1 MGSASPIGRK
11 WVRLCVLDSY
21 ACPPVAFLDSVNSDF
36 LLLTKGEIRGR
47 PAGRPAGRPSRPA
60 GMAGPAGTATE
71 FRSRF
76 RMEIAHFLE
85 VANSLFGA

>member
-36 LLLTKGEIRGR
+36 LLLRIGGNPR
-47 PAGRPAGRPSRPA
+47 PAGRPADRPGRPA
-60 GMAGPAGTATE
+60 GAAGAAGTATE